1 MLDRLASSPTGGHQ
15 DLSKSE
21 KELQSLMQEKQEL
34 MMKQSKDFMEELFKQ
49 NSTQPIKVKNVQI
62 TNGHSFRDNFLQ
74 AQFSPLLNSKQPVSL
89 QEFLK
94 QVETVSNKFIKLSV
108 VENLMV
114 GIHPVVGTITT
125 QSIFGRRTVPDNGAC
140 ISVVPIFNTLPVK
153 KFYAKTGTNIGN
165 GEGDGYIQ
173 FQLKNIFGGAENISF
188 DAVTGTKTS
197 SSYLLNYNQPVF
209 NNADYISENSF
220 STNTR
225 KWDWIQSNV
234 KTFGFSNKIYTQFDG
249 PVNHEFTVEN
259 YWKVLE
265 NLNSKS
271 IDVYT
276 QSGSHFKNSLIY
288 NVSYDT
294 RNNKH
299 LPTQGKF
306 LRFGV
311 EYNGLFKFTTSPFIK
326 SVFESQFVYAFP
338 KNWYTSVILTG
349 KSGFLF
355 PLNKTTSVLD
365 RFYIGGPNDVRSF
378 TLNGLGPKD
387 YNSSIGGD
395 MFING
400 GLSFISKI
408 PRVSSESNFKLHNF
422 VNFGKLVPMD
432 KSAGFVRNFKSVVGD
447 FSLSYGFGILYNHPM
462 ARFELNFVLPL
473 VVHDRDYVRK
483 GLQYG
488 IGVSFL

>member
-1 MLDRLASSPTGGHQ
+1 M
-15 DLSKSE
+15 
-21 KELQSLMQEKQEL
+21 
-34 MMKQSKDFMEELFKQ
+34 
-49 NSTQPIKVKNVQI
+49 
-62 TNGHSFRDNFLQ
+62 
-74 AQFSPLLNSKQPVSL
+74 
-89 QEFLK
+89 
-94 QVETVSNKFIKLSV
+94 
-108 VENLMV
+108 
-114 GIHPVVGTITT
+114 
-125 QSIFGRRTVPDNGAC
+125 
-140 ISVVPIFNTLPVK
+140 
-153 KFYAKTGTNIGN
+153 
-165 GEGDGYIQ
+165 
-173 FQLKNIFGGAENISF
+173 
-188 DAVTGTKTS
+188 
-197 SSYLLNYNQPVF
+197 
-209 NNADYISENSF
+209 
-220 STNTR
+220 
-225 KWDWIQSNV
+225 

-365 RFYIGGPNDVRSF
+365 RFYIGGP
-378 TLNGLGPKD
+378 
-387 YNSSIGGD
+387 
-395 MFING
+395 
-400 GLSFISKI
+400 LSLIHI
-408 PRVSSESNFKLHNF
+408 
-422 VNFGKLVPMD
+422 
-432 KSAGFVRNFKSVVGD
+432 
-447 FSLSYGFGILYNHPM
+447 
-462 ARFELNFVLPL
+462 
-473 VVHDRDYVRK
+473 
-483 GLQYG
+483 
-488 IGVSFL
+488 